1 MTKIELEYMEAV
13 RVMAREIVRNMYKE
27 PDWEQRRYEVARDLY
42 VRSVTSDDHPI
53 KCGALAK
60 TAIEQ
65 ANVFINTLKEKQGNG
80 EKGK

>member
-1 MTKIELEYMEAV
+1 MEAV

-42 VRSVTSDDHPI
+42 IRSVTSDDHPI

-65 ANVFINTLKEKQGNG
+65 ANVYINTLKEKQANG

>member
-42 VRSVTSDDHPI
+42 IRSVTSDDHPI

-65 ANVFINTLKEKQGNG
+65 ANVYINTLKEKQANG